1 MTGKGKHMIISAYK
15 QNDYGIENVQKTA
28 NKIFDDLGG
37 IEKFVQKGTK
47 VLIKPNLLAK
57 RAPER
62 ATTTHPAVVEA
73 IAKAVIAAG
82 GIATIADSP
91 GGPYS
96 KEMLK
101 GVYNTCGMSNAADSS
116 GAQLNFDT
124 GDRLVLLGGE
134 FSDLRVNIINPVL
147 ENDIIINVAKLK
159 THAFTYFSGCVKNLF
174 GAISGIYKTQYH
186 FKYKERNQFSNMLV
200 DLCEYIKPDISF
212 IDGVWGMEGNGPSN
226 GAPKHV
232 GVLLASESPYAAD
245 FAACLAAG
253 VDIENVDTN
262 TNAVR
267 RGLFEPDKMKYRG
280 DFDVENTGINFKAPD
295 SQMNMGNMPKFIT
308 SLAEGI
314 LSSPYPKFVKERCIA
329 CNRCVEACPA
339 VALKMEDKIPK
350 LTKNKCIKCYCC
362 QEMCPHDAISLKKGL
377 FEFINKIVR

>member
-1 MTGKGKHMIISAYK
+1 
-15 QNDYGIENVQKTA
+15 
-28 NKIFDDLGG
+28 
-37 IEKFVQKGTK
+37 
-47 VLIKPNLLAK
+47 
-57 RAPER
+57 
-62 ATTTHPAVVEA
+62 
-73 IAKAVIAAG
+73 
-82 GIATIADSP
+82 
-91 GGPYS
+91 
-96 KEMLK
+96 
-101 GVYNTCGMSNAADSS
+101 
-116 GAQLNFDT
+116 
-124 GDRLVLLGGE
+124 
-134 FSDLRVNIINPVL
+134 
-147 ENDIIINVAKLK
+147 
-159 THAFTYFSGCVKNLF
+159 
-174 GAISGIYKTQYH
+174 
-186 FKYKERNQFSNMLV
+186 MLV